1 MQYLDPLP
9 WLHRALLLLFA
20 QSRNEIIVAY
30 TFITYNIWEKMKY
43 ETFIL
48 GKKEVIVQNVLV
60 RMFSKYR
67 CRLQRAL
74 VLRNVLQQVNGQLE
88 SLMMVKDNNVGAC
101 LHPLLV
107 LFASWIV
114 AENKNMMCVVI
125 YYYRQTY
132 SCSLANFKGKNEQII
147 LQIDLRNIECF
158 FCKSCFLN
166 LWNLS
171 SQTNCNA

>member
-1 MQYLDPLP
+1 
-9 WLHRALLLLFA
+9 
-20 QSRNEIIVAY
+20 
-30 TFITYNIWEKMKY
+30 
-43 ETFIL
+43 
-48 GKKEVIVQNVLV
+48 
-60 RMFSKYR
+60 
-67 CRLQRAL
+67 
-74 VLRNVLQQVNGQLE
+74 
-88 SLMMVKDNNVGAC
+88 MVKDNNVGPC
-101 LHPLLV
+101 LHPLLI

-158 FCKSCFLN
+158 FYKSCFLN

-171 SQTNCNA
+171 SQTNCNAWRHGFSFSIIFSVFSPNWNTDSKVLQSLTGWQVSFSFLLLCVHGYKVWILIQFYRSLKSFLIKVILETI